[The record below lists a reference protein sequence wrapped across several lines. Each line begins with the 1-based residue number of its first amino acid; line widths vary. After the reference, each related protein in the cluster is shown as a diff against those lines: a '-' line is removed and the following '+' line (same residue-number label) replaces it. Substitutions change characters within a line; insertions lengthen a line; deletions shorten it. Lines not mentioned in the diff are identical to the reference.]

1 MDRKEYKAPKLV
13 AYGPI
18 ADHTFNTPGAGDKSS
33 DTSFVTDKFGE
44 LSHPAS

>member
-18 ADHTFNTPGAGDKSS
+18 ADHTFNTPGVGDKSA
-33 DTSFVTDKFGE
+33 TPMVTDKFGE
-44 LSHPAS
+44 YSHPGS